1 MFEAALL
8 SIILVVFRGGFSKKS
23 EILLIKGWYF
33 FIAGM
38 VIQRLPEIL
47 ELFHIDSISQ
57 VLESKYIYIH
67 LLSYLFILITLI
79 LNIRLHSVKLIL
91 AGTALNMVAIFSNH
105 GLMPVSRNAIGTF
118 GQLAADSG
126 RLDFKHVLID
136 QNTNFP
142 FLTDILATPGWY
154 PLKNILSIGD
164 IFIAVGIF
172 ILIQKMFI
180 KPNSHENQQVSR

>member
-79 LNIRLHSVKLIL
+79 LNIRLYSVKLIL

-105 GLMPVSRNAIGTF
+105 GLMPVSRKAIESF
-118 GQLAADSG
+118 GQLAADSS
-126 RLDFKHVLID
+126 RLDFKHILID

-142 FLTDILATPGWY
+142 FLADILATPGWY

-172 ILIQKMFI
+172 ILIQKMFTR
-180 KPNSHENQQVSR
+180 PDSPENQQVSR